1 MKQFQ
6 MYFLQK
12 ALQILLFTVVDS
24 TGITDSEL
32 DGKST
37 DCTWEM
43 LIWAHLKLVS
53 ENKYCREEVFI

>member
-6 MYFLQK
+6 MNFLQK

-24 TGITDSEL
+24 IGITDSEL
-32 DGKST
+32 DGEST

-43 LIWAHLKLVS
+43 LIRAHLKLVS
-53 ENKYCREEVFI
+53 EN